1 MRRVSYVVCVVVLVF
16 SLVAVSCGKDS
27 GAALDNATQEVK
39 ALTASIDDAES
50 IEDLDALQE
59 KYVALQQKLEDMF
72 DSEPSESEMEA
83 LQASLQKFMTA
94 SGEFGQALSQA
105 RMEMLSVDMDDVDVD
120 DDVDMDDDFVVEDV
134 E

>member
-27 GAALDNATQEVK
+27 SAALGNATQEVK
-39 ALTASIDDAES
+39 ALTASIQDADS

-59 KYVALQQKLEDMF
+59 KYMEIQQKLENMF
-72 DSEPSESEMEA
+72 DGEPSASEMEA
-83 LQASLQKFMTA
+83 MQDELMKFMNA

-105 RMEMLSVDMDDVDVD
+105 RMEMLSVDMDDDYL
-120 DDVDMDDDFVVEDV
+120 DMDDDIVIDEDV